1 MPEKTCI
8 TVSQL
13 SGISIFP
20 YVAKIKQL
28 SGVFDTTQLF
38 LTVMSYDC
46 YEYTIWTQHLFTENS
61 KCNGTIEF
69 ESWLT
74 FLVFL
79 HVSSLDEQ
87 AELDFPVEFS

>member
-1 MPEKTCI
+1 M
-8 TVSQL
+8 
-13 SGISIFP
+13 
-20 YVAKIKQL
+20 
-28 SGVFDTTQLF
+28 
-38 LTVMSYDC
+38 TVMS
-46 YEYTIWTQHLFTENS
+46 TQTQNLFTENS